1 MQPARRITA
10 RPEMTSLLRA
20 FVSLLLAAAA
30 LALAAGTARGQTYPT
45 KPVRVVTSAPGGGS
59 DLVSRLMAQALTTS
73 LGQQF
78 IVENRGG
85 GVVAG
90 ETVAKS
96 PADGYTLLFY
106 GSALWL
112 LPLMRKDVPYDP
124 MRDFVPISWVSR
136 QPNVLVVH
144 PSLPAQSVKALIA
157 LAKARP
163 SALNYSSGGTGSSG
177 HIGAELFKYMAGVN
191 IARINYKGQ
200 GPATNDVVSG
210 QVQLTFGTS
219 GSVMPHV
226 KSGRLRALAVT
237 SAEPTALAPGLPT
250 IAASGVPG
258 YESEQMSGLF
268 APSKT
273 PAAVLSVLGQE
284 TVRALNRQ
292 EIKDRVFQ
300 SGAEIVASSPEKFGA
315 QIRAEVAR
323 LGKLIKAVGIRDE

>member
-1 MQPARRITA
+1 
-10 RPEMTSLLRA
+10 MTSLLHA
-20 FVSLLLAAAA
+20 LVALPIAAVA
-30 LALAAGTARGQTYPT
+30 LALAAGTAYGQIYPT
-45 KPVRVVTSAPGGGS
+45 KPVRVITSAPGGGS
-59 DLVSRLMAQALTTS
+59 DLVSRLLAQAMTTA

-124 MRDFVPISWVSR
+124 LRDFVPISWVSR

-144 PSLPAQSVKALIA
+144 PSLPARSVKELIA
-157 LAKARP
+157 LARARP
-163 SALNYSSGGTGSSG
+163 GSLNYSSGGTGSSG
-177 HIGAELFKYMAGVN
+177 HMGAELFKYMAGVN
-191 IARINYKGQ
+191 ISRINYKGQ

-226 KSGRLRALAVT
+226 KSGRLHALAVT
-237 SAEPTALAPGLPT
+237 SGEPTALAPGLPT

-284 TVRALNRQ
+284 TVRALSRQ

-300 SGAEIVASSPEKFGA
+300 SGAEIVASSPEKFGT

-323 LGKLIKAVGIRDE
+323 MGKLIKAVGIRDE

>member
-1 MQPARRITA
+1 MTAHFLTGPSRLRIHPALF
-10 RPEMTSLLRA
+10 S
-20 FVSLLLAAAA
+20 FAASA
-30 LALAAGTARGQTYPT
+30 LALATGAACGQAYPS

-59 DLVSRLMAQALTTS
+59 DMVSRLLAQGLTAS
-73 LGQQF
+73 LGQQVV
-78 IVENRGG
+78 VENRGG
-85 GVVAG
+85 GIVAG

-96 PADGYTLLFY
+96 PADGYTLLYY

-112 LPLMRKDVPYDP
+112 LPLMRKDVPYEP
-124 MRDFVPISWVSR
+124 LRDFAPISWVSR

-144 PSLPAQSVKALIA
+144 PSLPAPSVKALIA
-157 LAKARP
+157 LARAQP
-163 SALNYSSGGTGSSG
+163 GALNYSSGGVGSSG
-177 HIGAELFKYMAGVN
+177 HMGAELFKYLAGVD
-191 IARINYKGQ
+191 IVRINYKGQ

-219 GSVMPHV
+219 ASVMPHV

-237 SAEPTALAPGLPT
+237 SAEPSALAPGLPT

-258 YESEQMSGLF
+258 YVSDQMSGLF

-273 PAAVLSVLGQE
+273 PAAVLAVLGQE

-300 SGAEIVASSPEKFGA
+300 SGAEIVASSPEQFA
-315 QIRAEVAR
+315 ARIREELAR
-323 LGKLIKAVGIRDE
+323 MGKLIKAVGIRDE